1 MNEATI
7 QDELFAAI
15 CHNEAETAAKLLH
28 TGARVNER
36 FTNQLTPLM
45 VAARAGAHAVIPVL
59 LAHGAHVNEKD
70 GLWGRSAFHW
80 LCCHGLDSHY
90 HIEAHT
96 ESARALLAA
105 GANAYQ
111 PDGMGD
117 TPLILAL
124 RHRLTNVI
132 KLIHAYSPIP
142 NGSGNKCIIPWLEPD
157 YYRKRSVY
165 LSTYTDEEIRAY
177 YIAPPPPRRP
187 GTTLRRS
194 TPLPYDAAWAHQA
207 DLHATDRRGYTAL
220 HHAAAMG
227 LYDVAAILIDRGAI
241 VDAPAHSGATP
252 LMVAARC
259 GSWKV
264 GQLLLAHGAN
274 AHLTDCHKRSAFD
287 FARRAHNHRLFG
299 EI

>member
-15 CHNEAETAAKLLH
+15 CHNEADSAAKLLLA
-28 TGARVNER
+28 GAEVNER

-59 LAHGAHVNEKD
+59 LAQGALVNEKD

-80 LCCHGLDSHY
+80 LCCHGLGSHY

-105 GANAYQ
+105 GADAYL
-111 PDGMGD
+111 PDAMGD

-124 RHRLTNVI
+124 HHRLDNVI

-142 NGSGNKCIIPWLEPD
+142 NGSGNKLLIPWLD
-157 YYRKRSVY
+157 IAYLRKKHPYMARYS
-165 LSTYTDEEIRAY
+165 DEEVHTH
-177 YIAPPPPRRP
+177 YIAPPPPPCP
-187 GTTLRRS
+187 GSTLRRRS
-194 TPLPYDAAWAHQA
+194 PLPYNAEWAHHA

-227 LYDVAAILIDRGAI
+227 LYDVASILITRGAA
-241 VDAPAHSGATP
+241 VDATARSGATP

-259 GSWKV
+259 GKWKV
-264 GQLLLAHGAN
+264 GHLLLAHGADPLLQDKNKRN
-274 AHLTDCHKRSAFD
+274 AYD
-287 FARRAHNHRLFG
+287 FARKANNYRLFARR
-299 EI
+299 

>member
-15 CHNEAETAAKLLH
+15 CHNEADTAAKLLH
-28 TGARVNER
+28 TGAKVNER
-36 FTNQLTPLM
+36 FTNQLTPPM

-59 LAHGAHVNEKD
+59 LAHGALVNEKD

-80 LCCHGLDSHY
+80 LCCHGLGSHY

-105 GANAYQ
+105 GADAYL

-142 NGSGNKCIIPWLEPD
+142 NGSGNKLLIPWLD
-157 YYRKRSVY
+157 VAYLRKSYPYMAR
-165 LSTYTDEEIRAY
+165 YTDDEIHAH
-177 YIAPPPPRRP
+177 YITPPPPRRP

-194 TPLPYDAAWAHQA
+194 SPLPYDAAWAHQA

-227 LYDVAAILIDRGAI
+227 LYDVAAILIDRGAV

-252 LMVAARC
+252 LMLAARC

-299 EI
+299 II